1 MKSLFLIRHA
11 KSSWKNSEE
20 MDDLERP
27 LNKRG
32 ERDAPFMAEILFK
45 KNLIPDKIISSP
57 ANRALT
63 TAVIFAKQLNYPVEN
78 ITIEEQLYE
87 ASIENFWLIIKKF
100 DKETNNVF
108 LFGHNPFI
116 TEFVNEFEDVRIDN
130 VPTSA
135 VVNIRFDLSD
145 WNDTSFKAGRVKWM
159 EYPKLY
165 LK

>member
-78 ITIEEQLYE
+78 IIIEEAIYE
-87 ASIENFWLIIKKF
+87 SSIENLWQVIQKVGR
-100 DKETNNVF
+100 ENNSVF
-108 LFGHNPFI
+108 LFGHNPFL
-116 TEFVNEFEDVRIDN
+116 TEIVNEFEDVRIDN
-130 VPTSA
+130 IPTSA
-135 VVNIRFDLSD
+135 IVKIEFDIID
-145 WNDTSFKAGRVKWM
+145 WNDASIKTGRVKWM